1 MKQITCFLIITA
13 LAVSTIGCPT
23 RRYIP
28 DPIPP
33 EPQASTNE
41 DSSEG

>member
-1 MKQITCFLIITA
+1 MSKIAYFLFISVIV
-13 LAVSTIGCPT
+13 VSTTGCPT

-28 DPIPP
+28 DPVPP

-41 DSSEG
+41 DNIGG